1 MIPQQLVLLTRRIA
15 RHTRSQGGKYSFSLR
30 VIFLALALAALAPA
44 PLESAAPPA
53 GTSIGNQAS
62 ATYTDSSNT
71 PRTATSN
78 VAITIVQQVS
88 SFSITTDGQAKQSA
102 AGGQVFFPHT
112 ISNTGNGTDTFTL
125 SVTNATGDNFDL
137 TSLALYADLNGDGLP
152 DNNTAIT
159 SSGPLAAGATFK
171 FVAVGTVPG
180 SATAAQTASIVITA
194 AGTATASP
202 AVAAANTDTVTVTA
216 NGVVTVTQ
224 SLSSNSGAAGS
235 GPYTVTINYNN
246 IGNVTV
252 TNVSL
257 LDVLP
262 SGFVYVTN
270 SARWSVLGSGTA
282 LTDASDGAQGTSP
295 DTITYDYGVTVA
307 GRVTA
312 VIARVLPGV
321 SGTVTFTVTIASG
334 QEAGK
339 ISNPLTYTYDPGTGT
354 ALGPLSANTTEF
366 TVSQSTGVTLSSQ
379 TIPSATQGSTVTFTN
394 IVQNTG
400 NGTDSFNIILTN
412 INFPAG
418 TTFALYQ
425 SDGNTPLVD
434 VNGDGIPDTG
444 SLGTNQTYNVIVKA
458 VLPTD
463 SSGTGVNYTVSVT
476 AISKSNP
483 TATATASDVL
493 TSVVGNTV
501 DLTNGASGGGGAGPE
516 GPAVVSLTANPNTTT
531 RFSLVITNT
540 SGVADTYNLS
550 SSTNSGFSTTT
561 FPPGWS
567 VVFRD
572 TSEAIITAT
581 GVLTAGGHKAV
592 YADVTVPAGQAPGT
606 NDLYFRVVSPTS
618 GASDRIHDA
627 LIINTVRSIAVIATH
642 NGQVTPGG
650 FVVFSHTVVNNG
662 NVLEGDGVVS
672 SIALSR
678 SDSLSGW
685 SSALYYDADGDGAI
699 GPSDPIITGLSF
711 VSAGGAGLAA
721 GESVRILVKVYSP
734 SGTPVGTINATT
746 ITATTA
752 NGTYTTTVPATVT
765 TADNSTV
772 ISGDLQLTKEQALD
786 ANLDGSPDTAYSIAD
801 ITSGALPGKAIRYR
815 ITVKN
820 NGSTPA
826 TSVKVYDTTPAY
838 TVYTSTNPAATTV
851 GSVTTVP
858 GNGSA
863 GPLQFDI
870 GTLNPGQS
878 AVVTFG
884 VIIQQ

>member
-1 MIPQQLVLLTRRIA
+1 MIRNFLHLTRRFARATQAVAGPHRGALRIA
-15 RHTRSQGGKYSFSLR
+15 
-30 VIFLALALAALAPA
+30 FLALALVALAPN

-62 ATYTDSSNT
+62 ASYTDSSNT

-78 VAITIVQQVS
+78 VALTIVQQVS
-88 SFSITTDGQAKQSA
+88 SFALTTDAQTKQSA

-159 SSGPLAAGATFK
+159 SSGPLVAGATFK
-171 FVAVGTVPG
+171 FVAVGTVPS
-180 SATAAQTASIVITA
+180 SATAAQSGNITITA

-202 AVAAANTDTVTVTA
+202 AAAASNTDTVTVTA

-252 TNVSL
+252 TNVNL
-257 LDVLP
+257 LNVIP
-262 SGFVYVTN
+262 AGFSYVTN
-270 SARWSVLGSGTA
+270 SARWSVLGAGTA
-282 LTDASDGAQGTSP
+282 LTDAAGGAQGTSP
-295 DTITYDYGVTVA
+295 DTITYDYGATVA

-312 VIARVLPGV
+312 VIARVLPGQ
-321 SGTVTFTVTIASG
+321 SGTLTFTVTITAG
-334 QEAGK
+334 TQAGK
-339 ISNPLTYTYDPGTGT
+339 IQNPVTYTYDPGTGT

-366 TVSQSTGVTLSSQ
+366 TVTQSTGVSISGQ
-379 TIPSATQGSTVTFTN
+379 TVASATQGSTVTFTN
-394 IVQNTG
+394 TVQNTG
-400 NGTDSFNIILTN
+400 NGTDSFDITIANTS
-412 INFPAG
+412 FPAG
-418 TTFALYQ
+418 TTFTLYQ

-434 VNGDGIPDTG
+434 VNGNGIPDTG
-444 SLGTNQTYNVIVKA
+444 PLTTNATYNVVVKA
-458 VLPTD
+458 VLPTG
-463 SSGTGVNYTVSVT
+463 SSGTGVNYTVAVT
-476 AISKSNP
+476 ATSKTSS
-483 TATATASDVL
+483 ATTASANDVL

-516 GPAVVSLTANPNTTT
+516 VSAVVSQSANPNTTT
-531 RFSLVITNT
+531 RFTLGITNT
-540 SGVADTYNLS
+540 SGVADIYNLAA
-550 SSTNSGFSTTT
+550 STNSGFSTTT
-561 FPPGWS
+561 FPAGWS

-572 TSEAIITAT
+572 TAEAIITSS
-581 GVLTAGGHKAV
+581 GVLNAGADKTV
-592 YADVTVPAGQAPGT
+592 YVDVTVPTGQAPGT
-606 NDLYFRVVSPTS
+606 NHLYFRVTSPTS
-618 GASDRIHDA
+618 AATDTLHDA
-627 LIINTVRSIAVIATH
+627 LIINTVRSLSFTGNH

-650 FVVFSHTVVNNG
+650 FVVFAHTIVNNG
-662 NVLEGDGVVS
+662 NVLEGDGTLS
-672 SIALSR
+672 SINLTRA
-678 SDSLSGW
+678 DSLSGW
-685 SSALYYDADGDGAI
+685 SSVIYYDLDGDGAI
-699 GPSDPIITGLSF
+699 GASDPIITSLSF
-711 VSAGGAGLAA
+711 VSDGGAGLAV
-721 GESVRILVKVYSP
+721 GESVRLLVKVYSP
-734 SGTPVGTINATT
+734 PGTPVGTIDATT
-746 ITATTA
+746 VTATTA
-752 NGTYTTTVPATVT
+752 NGTYVTTVPSVVLVAN
-765 TADNSTV
+765 NSTV

-786 ANLDGSPDTAYSIAD
+786 ANLDGTPDTAYTTAD
-801 ITSGALPGKAIRYR
+801 LSTGALPGKAIRYR

-826 TSVKVYDTTPAY
+826 TSVKIYDTTPAY
-838 TVYTSTNPAATTV
+838 TLYTSTSPAATTV

-858 GNGSA
+858 SNGAA
-863 GPLQFDI
+863 GALQFDI